1 MGRRSRRR
9 GEGPLSTRGV
19 AGEVVG
25 RRRAPVA
32 VRTGGTGGRGERCGE
47 LGRLVE
53 VGRGPWG
60 GHGGQLGQSAQLRG
74 AFPFLCFFVFLFQQL
89 LHFLFATIDFAKLCH
104 WPKQSQRIIRR
115 CQKKDCEALEIVC
128 HFHKLKRHL
137 IYFLGHCLK

>member
-60 GHGGQLGQSAQLRG
+60 GGTVAIWPVGLVEGGL
-74 AFPFLCFFVFLFQQL
+74 FLFFVFLFFFSSSFCIFFLPQL
-89 LHFLFATIDFAKLCH
+89 TLQNYAT
-104 WPKQSQRIIRR
+104 SQNNLKELKCTASKRLGGFWNS
-115 CQKKDCEALEIVC
+115 CQ
-128 HFHKLKRHL
+128 FYKLKRHL
-137 IYFLGHCLK
+137 IYCLGHCFK

>member
-1 MGRRSRRR
+1 MEVG
-9 GEGPLSTRGV
+9 GGGLEETEGGALLSTRGV

-53 VGRGPWG
+53 VGRGPWEG

-74 AFPFLCFFVFLFQQL
+74 GGFSFSLFFCFSFPAAFAFSF
-89 LHFLFATIDFAKLCH
+89 CH
-104 WPKQSQRIIRR
+104 N
-115 CQKKDCEALEIVC
+115 
-128 HFHKLKRHL
+128 
-137 IYFLGHCLK
+137 